1 MKENIINFFNNNI
14 LKSKVMVKMWDKKQQ
29 KWYFEIIDVKKEE
42 SRAIIS
48 YEELVKSK
56 QVK

>member
-1 MKENIINFFNNNI
+1 MKENVINFFSNNI
-14 LKSKVMVKMWDKKQQ
+14 LKDKVMIKMWDKEKQ

-56 QVK
+56 RVK